1 VINLSLDT
9 WYHVSFD
16 EEYVYRNVDPPD
28 GERWNDKLRWE
39 DIIRIC
45 YHPVGFLET
54 DELYIFT
61 NEREESYLIPLEAD
75 GTQEL
80 WGKILERNLFDAKM
94 AIKLATMSDGLYC
107 WPEDD

>member
-1 VINLSLDT
+1 VIYLSLDT

-16 EEYVYRNVDPPD
+16 EKYIYWNVDPS
-28 GERWNDKLRWE
+28 GREKWNDKLRWE

-45 YHPVGFLET
+45 YHPGDFLET

-75 GTQEL
+75 GAQKL
-80 WGKILERNLFDAKM
+80 WGEIIERNLFDAGL
-94 AIKLATMSDGLYC
+94 AIKLATTTDGLFC

>member
-1 VINLSLDT
+1 MSLDT

-16 EEYVYRNVDPPD
+16 EEYIYRNVDPL
-28 GERWNDKLRWE
+28 GQEGWNDKLRWE

-45 YHPVGFLET
+45 YHPGGFLET

-61 NEREESYLIPLEAD
+61 KEREESYLIPLEAD

-80 WGKILERNLFDAKM
+80 WGKILERNLFDAEM

>member
-1 VINLSLDT
+1 MIYLSLDT

-28 GERWNDKLRWE
+28 GERWKDKLRWE

-45 YHPVGFLET
+45 YHPGGFLET

-75 GTQEL
+75 GVQEL
-80 WGKILERNLFDAKM
+80 WGKILERNLFDAEM